1 MTVGDDTPAPTDE
14 DMAERPKCEVCGD
27 WAVWD
32 GTGWAECPDHDPSV
46 PPGDDTP
53 VAAAVNR
60 AGAAPDLTAL
70 PTAEQVDAA
79 ARALYEEAWPGRT
92 PWVGAGEAQDIYRR
106 RARVAFA
113 AVAALVREDTDHD

>member
-1 MTVGDDTPAPTDE
+1 MTDDESQPDPVPVGDDTPAPTDE

-60 AGAAPDLTAL
+60 AGAAPDLTARQQ
-70 PTAEQVDAA
+70 AVIDAA
-79 ARALYEEAWPGRT
+79 VMAYRDEEGRFS
-92 PWVGAGEAQDIYRR
+92 ADLA
-106 RARVAFA
+106 A
-113 AVAALVREDTDHD
+113 AVAALVREDTDHG